1 MESSAVN
8 KENKS
13 LYAPSQI
20 HAERILRHDGRPII
34 YQCLEIANR
43 ASKMTKYNSQK
54 ESYCYGITSCSQC
67 QSGPCNAGSV
77 CWYISAFWVV
87 THESHKTIIISNIQ
101 TVHGEKWWRTLCGA
115 GDWTRHVKIQ
125 KYVQGSNPVD
135 VKEVIEEKTVSGKGK
150 KIIPVPMLRR
160 LPSIHRYILL
170 NHYIFSHDHPTNLLL
185 NSLLHYAWP

>member
-101 TVHGEKWWRTLCGA
+101 TVHGEKRWRTLRGV
-115 GDWTRHVKIQ
+115 GDWTCYAGFNWNRK
-125 KYVQGSNPVD
+125 
-135 VKEVIEEKTVSGKGK
+135 
-150 KIIPVPMLRR
+150 MFLRESYWPFTFHISWWSR
-160 LPSIHRYILL
+160 SSVLKDF
-170 NHYIFSHDHPTNLLL
+170 HYKSTD
-185 NSLLHYAWP
+185 